1 MLFRSFTA
9 LCGDSA
15 ETLALGPHCIDES
28 AEERFHLVRVRISG
42 EVKVECSDVATE
54 QQITHGSADDV
65 ETTSRAR
72 ELCGDWREF
81 GNHRIETRRL
91 HELQATQRLRH

>member
-1 MLFRSFTA
+1 MCSSDL
-9 LCGDSA
+9 
-15 ETLALGPHCIDES
+15 ETLALGPQCIDET
-28 AEERFHLVRVRISG
+28 AEERLHLVWVRISG

-54 QQITHGSADDV
+54 QQITHGSTDDV
-65 ETTSRAR
+65 ETTSRAC
-72 ELCGDWREF
+72 EFCGDWREF